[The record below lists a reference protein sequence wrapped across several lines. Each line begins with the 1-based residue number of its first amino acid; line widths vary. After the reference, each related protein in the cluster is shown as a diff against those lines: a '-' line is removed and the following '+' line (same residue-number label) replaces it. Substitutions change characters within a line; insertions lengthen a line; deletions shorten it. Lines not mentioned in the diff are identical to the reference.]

1 MLLSSNSFT
10 ENTSQL
16 LHINSIVILLCIN
29 TLTVFLCKTQCA
41 FQKNINSTEKK
52 KKSVGFF
59 SQFAPFYKSLMSGH
73 SVPLTY
79 SVVFIK

>member
-52 KKSVGFF
+52 KKKCWVFF
-59 SQFAPFYKSLMSGH
+59 PVCSIL
-73 SVPLTY
+73 
-79 SVVFIK
+79 

>member
-29 TLTVFLCKTQCA
+29 TLTVFLCKTQC
-41 FQKNINSTEKK
+41 FSKEHKLYRKK
-52 KKSVGFF
+52 KKKVLGFF
-59 SQFAPFYKSLMSGH
+59 PSLLH
-73 SVPLTY
+73 
-79 SVVFIK
+79 FINLLCLATVCH